1 MQTNQANE
9 PSPEQSR
16 LQEDREGRAAW
27 KKWGPYLSERQWG
40 TVRED
45 YSSSGDAWNYFSHDN
60 AQYRAYRWGEDGL
73 AGISDDRQLLC
84 FALALWNGRD
94 PILKERL
101 FGLSNSEGNHGE
113 DVKEYYFYLD
123 STPTHSY
130 MKYLYKYPQAE
141 YPYVPIIE
149 ANRQR
154 DKHAPEYE
162 LLDTGIFDED
172 RYFDVFVQYAK
183 REPEDILIQIT
194 VCNRGPEPAEIHVLP
209 TAWFRNTWSWGRKD
223 EKPELKVLAAGT
235 DVRAIAARHR
245 LLGER
250 FLYCEGVVDLLFTEN
265 ETNTERAFNQPN
277 QQPYCKD
284 GIIQAVVRG
293 NKNAINPEL
302 RGTKASAHYQLAVP
316 AKGSQTVRLRL
327 TDQPPD
333 RLQDPFGDA
342 FDAALKARHSESDAF
357 YEVIT
362 PATLTKDQ
370 AHVMRQA
377 LAGMLWSKQYFYYDL
392 AEWLREHGDKPE
404 EGVRARVRNKDWF
417 HMYNAD
423 IISMPDKWEY
433 PWYAVWDLAFHTV
446 PLSLVDVDFA
456 KEQLRL
462 FLGHHYL
469 HPSGQMPA
477 YEWNFGDV
485 NRPVHPWA
493 VWTVYSYEKQL
504 RGRGDVGFL
513 KFCFEKLSLN
523 FTWWVNRK
531 DEDGNNV
538 FAGGFLGLD
547 NIGVFDRSSALPTG
561 GNLDQSDGTAWMAFF
576 ASMML
581 QIAIELAMEDDPHY
595 EAMALKFF
603 EHFLWI
609 ASAMDNRSVTGIK
622 LWDHEDG
629 IHYDVLRFPDGNGVR
644 LKVRSLVGLMP
655 LAATAVLPADL
666 RERLPRFFEQ
676 AQWFLERHPHTAAV
690 LTVPLNVG
698 AGGSR
703 ILSLVNPDK
712 LRRILGYMLNENEF
726 LSPYGIRSLSRY
738 HAEHPYVFN
747 AGGQEYRV
755 GYVPG
760 DSDSG
765 MFGGNSNWRGPI
777 WMPMQLMLIRAL
789 VNQYAHLGN
798 DFKVECPVG
807 SGRQLN
813 LLEVSQELAR
823 RLSRL
828 FIRNKQG
835 HRPAHGD
842 HSRWN
847 DEHWRDHV
855 LFYEYF
861 HGDTGAGI
869 GASHQTGWT
878 GLIAFLIQGFTEVDA
893 EQVME
898 KGMIAVTEASAE
910 AAKEANTTEAVQV
923 AEEVHKDV
931 AEKVV
936 AQVMEAVQQQVTEAV
951 LDQGRQA
958 AQIQEKVE
966 QIVMEKIAEAVR
978 KKADEVTQ
986 AETCVDEGKEVL

>member
-1 MQTNQANE
+1 MRSAMQTSETNE
-9 PSPEQSR
+9 QTR

-27 KKWGPYLSERQWG
+27 KKWGPYLSERQWA

-45 YSSSGDAWNYFSHDN
+45 YSSNGDAWNYFTHDH

-73 AGISDDRQLLC
+73 AGISDNRQLLC

-130 MKYLYKYPQAE
+130 MKYLYKYPQAA

-149 ANRQR
+149 ANRTR
-154 DKHAPEYE
+154 DKQDAEYE
-162 LLDTGIFDED
+162 LLDTGVFDQD
-172 RYFDVFVQYAK
+172 RYFDVFVEYAK
-183 REPEDILIQIT
+183 AEPEDILIRIT
-194 VCNRGPEPAEIHVLP
+194 VCNRGPEPADIHVLP
-209 TAWFRNTWSWGRKD
+209 TVWFRNTWSWGRKE
-223 EKPELKVLAAGT
+223 EKPELKIVGAGA
-235 DVRAIAARHR
+235 DVRAVAARHR

-250 FLYCEGVVDLLFTEN
+250 FLYCEGTPNVLFTEN
-265 ETNTERAFNQPN
+265 ETNTLRAFNQPN
-277 QQPYCKD
+277 QQPYNKD
-284 GIIQAVVRG
+284 GIIQAIVHG

-302 RGTKASAHYQLAVP
+302 RGTKASAHHLLTVA
-316 AKGSQTVRLRL
+316 AAGSQTVRLRL

-333 RLQDPFGDA
+333 RFPAPFGKA
-342 FDAALKARHSESDAF
+342 FDVPFKARQSEADAF
-357 YEVIT
+357 YAAIT
-362 PATLTKDQ
+362 PDSLTKDE
-370 AHVMRQA
+370 ALVMRQA
-377 LAGMLWSKQYFYYDL
+377 LGGMLWSKQYFHYDV

-404 EGVRARVRNKDWF
+404 EGVRARGRNKDWF

-423 IISMPDKWEY
+423 VISMPDKWEY
-433 PWYAVWDLAFHTV
+433 PWYAVWDLAFHTI

-469 HPSGQMPA
+469 HPNGQMPA
-477 YEWNFGDV
+477 YEWNFNDV
-485 NRPVHPWA
+485 NPPVHAWA

-504 RGRGDVGFL
+504 RERGDLAFL

-531 DEDGNNV
+531 DADDNNV
-538 FAGGFLGLD
+538 FGGGFLGLD
-547 NIGVFDRSSALPTG
+547 NIGIFDRSSPLPTG
-561 GNLDQSDGTAWMAFF
+561 GYLEQSDGTAWMAFF

-581 QIAIELAMEDDPHY
+581 QIAVELAMEESDHY
-595 EAMALKFF
+595 EAMALKYF

-609 ASAMDNRSVTGIK
+609 ASAMDNLSYTGIK
-622 LWDHEDG
+622 LWDQEDG
-629 IHYDVLRFPDGNGVR
+629 IYYDVMRFPDGEGIR
-644 LKVRSLVGLMP
+644 LKVRSLVGLVP
-655 LAATAVLPADL
+655 LAATTVLPADL
-666 RERLPRFFEQ
+666 RERLPRFFEE
-676 AQWFLERHPHTAAV
+676 AQWFLERHPYMAAI
-690 LTVPLNVG
+690 LTVPLQVG

-726 LSPYGIRSLSRY
+726 LSSYGIRSLSRY
-738 HAEHPYVFN
+738 HAEHPYIFN

-777 WMPMQLMLIRAL
+777 WMPMQFMLIRAL

-798 DFKVECPVG
+798 SFKVECPVG

-823 RLSRL
+823 RLSHL
-828 FIRNKQG
+828 FLRNQDG
-835 HRPAHGD
+835 RRPAHGN
-842 HSRWN
+842 HGRWS

-861 HGDTGAGI
+861 HGDTGSGI

-878 GLIAFLIQGFTEVDA
+878 GVIASLIHGFTAVEADKVL
-893 EQVME
+893 E
-898 KGMIAVTEASAE
+898 KGMVAVTEGSAE
-910 AAKEANTTEAVQV
+910 VAKETDKPEAVTI
-923 AEEVHKDV
+923 ATEVHEQV
-931 AEKVV
+931 AEKVI
-936 AQVMEAVQQQVTEAV
+936 AQVLETVQKEVTAAVQDQSGEAEKLQDKV
-951 LDQGRQA
+951 
-958 AQIQEKVE
+958 QE
-966 QIVMEKIAEAVR
+966 IVMEKVAEAVQ
-978 KKADEVTQ
+978 KKAEEVQ
-986 AETCVDEGKEVL
+986 AETGTAEKKDVL

>member
-1 MQTNQANE
+1 MPTNQTNGSGA
-9 PSPEQSR
+9 EQVR

-45 YSSSGDAWNYFSHDN
+45 YSSNGDAWNYFTHDH

-73 AGISDDRQLLC
+73 AGISDNRQLLC

-101 FGLSNSEGNHGE
+101 FGLTNSEGNHGE

-141 YPYVPIIE
+141 YPYQLIMDV
-149 ANRQR
+149 NRSRNKQE
-154 DKHAPEYE
+154 DEFE
-162 LLDTGIFDED
+162 LMDTGIFDED
-172 RYFDVFVQYAK
+172 RYFDVFVEYAK
-183 REPEDILIQIT
+183 VEPEDILIQIT
-194 VCNRGPEPAEIHVLP
+194 VHNRGPEPAEIHILP
-209 TAWFRNTWSWGRKD
+209 TLWFRNTWSWGRKE
-223 EKPELKVLAAGT
+223 EKPELKVLAAGA
-235 DVRAIAARHR
+235 DMRAIAARHR
-245 LLGER
+245 LVGER
-250 FLYCEGVVDLLFTEN
+250 YLYCEGVVDLHFTEN
-265 ETNTERAFNQPN
+265 ETNTQRAFNQPN

-284 GIIQAVVRG
+284 GIIHTIVHG

-302 RGTKASAHYQLAVP
+302 RGTKAAAHYRLAVP
-316 AKGSQTVRLRL
+316 EKGSQTVRLRL

-333 RLQDPFGDA
+333 RLRAPFGSA
-342 FDAALKARHSESDAF
+342 FEVPFKARREEADAF
-357 YEVIT
+357 YAGIT
-362 PATLTKDQ
+362 PDTLTRDE

-377 LAGMLWSKQYFYYDL
+377 LSGMLWSKQYFYYDL
-392 AEWLREHGDKPE
+392 ATWLREHGDKPE
-404 EGVRARVRNKDWF
+404 EGVRAQVRNKDWF
-417 HMYNAD
+417 HMHNAD
-423 IISMPDKWEY
+423 VISMPDKWEY
-433 PWYAVWDLAFHTV
+433 PWYAVWDLAFHTI

-469 HPSGQMPA
+469 HPNGQMPA

-485 NRPVHPWA
+485 NPPVHPWA
-493 VWTVYSYEKQL
+493 VWTVYSYDKQL
-504 RGRGDVGFL
+504 RGRGDVAFL

-547 NIGVFDRSSALPTG
+547 NIGLFDRSSPLPTG
-561 GNLDQSDGTAWMAFF
+561 GNLEQSDGTAWMAFF
-576 ASMML
+576 ASSML
-581 QIAIELAMEDDPHY
+581 QIAVELAMEEDPHY
-595 EAMALKFF
+595 EAMALKYF

-609 ASAMDNRSVTGIK
+609 ASAMDNLSFTGVK
-622 LWDHEDG
+622 LWDHDDG
-629 IHYDVLRFPDGNGVR
+629 IFYDVLRFPDGNGVR
-644 LKVRSLVGLMP
+644 LKVRSLVGLLP
-655 LAATAVLPADL
+655 LVATTVLPADL
-666 RERLPRFFEQ
+666 RERLPRFFEE
-676 AQWFLERHPHTAAV
+676 AQWFLERHPYTGATLA
-690 LTVPLNVG
+690 VPLEVG

-712 LRRILGYMLNENEF
+712 LRRILGYMLNESEF

-738 HAEHPYVFN
+738 HADHPYVFN
-747 AGGQEYRV
+747 AGGQEFRI

-777 WMPMQLMLIRAL
+777 WMPMQLMIIRAL
-789 VNQYAHLGN
+789 VNQYAYLGN
-798 DFKVECPVG
+798 NFKVECPVG

-813 LLEVSQELAR
+813 LLEVSQEIAR

-828 FIRNKQG
+828 FIRNTEERRPG
-835 HRPAHGD
+835 HGNHD
-842 HSRWN
+842 RWN

-878 GLIAFLIQGFTEVDA
+878 GVIAFLIQGFTAVEA
-893 EQVME
+893 EKVLE
-898 KGMIAVTEASAE
+898 KGIGAVTEVSAE
-910 AAKEANTTEAVQV
+910 VAKDGPEAADV
-923 AEEVHKDV
+923 AEEVHEEV
-931 AEKVV
+931 AEKIV
-936 AQVMEAVQQQVTEAV
+936 AQVLETVQQEVTEAV
-951 LDQGRQA
+951 
-958 AQIQEKVE
+958 QEKGGQAEKLRDKVE
-966 QIVMEKIAEAVR
+966 EIVMERVAKAVQ
-978 KKADEVTQ
+978 KKADQVEKK
-986 AETCVDEGKEVL
+986 AEQGTEKKKEAI

>member
-1 MQTNQANE
+1 MQTNQTSE
-9 PSPEQSR
+9 PNPEQTR

-45 YSSSGDAWNYFSHDN
+45 YSPSGDAWNYFSHDN

-141 YPYVPIIE
+141 YPYVPLIE
-149 ANRQR
+149 NNRTR
-154 DKHAPEYE
+154 DKQASEYE

-172 RYFDVFVQYAK
+172 RYFDVFVEYAK
-183 REPEDILIQIT
+183 AEPEDILIQIT
-194 VCNRGPEPAEIHVLP
+194 ISNRGPEPAEIHVLP
-209 TAWFRNTWSWGRKD
+209 TVWFRNTWSWRRKE

-265 ETNTERAFNQPN
+265 ETNTERAFNEPN

-284 GIIQAVVRG
+284 GIIQAVVHG
-293 NKNAINPEL
+293 NKNATNPEL
-302 RGTKASAHYQLAVP
+302 RGTKASADYRFTVA
-316 AKGSQTVRLRL
+316 AKASEIVRLRL
-327 TDQPPD
+327 TEQPPD
-333 RLQDPFGDA
+333 RLQAPFGEA
-342 FDAALKARHSESDAF
+342 FEVPFRARQAEADTF
-357 YEVIT
+357 YESIT
-362 PATLTKDQ
+362 PATLGADR
-370 AHVMRQA
+370 ARVMRQA

-404 EGVRARVRNKDWF
+404 EGVRAQVRNKDWF

-433 PWYAVWDLAFHTV
+433 PWFAVWDLAFHTI

-469 HPSGQMPA
+469 HPNGQMPA
-477 YEWNFGDV
+477 YEWNFNDV
-485 NRPVHPWA
+485 NPPVHPWA

-504 RGRGDVGFL
+504 RGRGDLSFL

-531 DEDGNNV
+531 DVDGNNV
-538 FAGGFLGLD
+538 FSGGFLGLD
-547 NIGVFDRSSALPTG
+547 NIGVFDRSSPLPTG
-561 GNLDQSDGTAWMAFF
+561 GYLEQSDGTAWMAFF

-581 QIAIELAMEDDPHY
+581 QIAIELAIEDDPHY
-595 EAMALKFF
+595 EAMALKYF

-609 ASAMDNRSVTGIK
+609 AAAMDNLSFTGIK
-622 LWDHEDG
+622 LWDHSDG
-629 IHYDVLRFPDGNGVR
+629 IHYDVLRFPDGSGVR

-655 LAATAVLPADL
+655 LTATAVLPADL
-666 RERLPRFFEQ
+666 RERLPRFFDQ

-712 LRRILGYMLNENEF
+712 LRRILGYMLDENEF

-738 HAEHPYVFN
+738 HADHPYTFD

-755 GYVPG
+755 AYVPG

-813 LLEVSQELAR
+813 LLEVSQEIAR

-828 FIRNKQG
+828 FVRNKQG
-835 HRPAHGD
+835 RRPAHGD
-842 HSRWN
+842 HRQWG
-847 DEHWRDHV
+847 DEQWRDHV

-861 HGDTGAGI
+861 HGDTGTGI

-878 GLIAFLIQGFTEVDA
+878 GVIAFLIQGFTEVEA
-893 EQVME
+893 EQVLE
-898 KGMIAVTEASAE
+898 KGMIALTEASAE
-910 AAKEANTTEAVQV
+910 VAKETDTPEAVQV
-923 AEEVHKDV
+923 AEEVHEQV
-931 AEKVV
+931 AERVV
-936 AQVMEAVQQQVTEAV
+936 AQVIEAVQQQVTEAV
-951 LDQGRQA
+951 QGGQA
-958 AQIQEKVE
+958 EQLQEKVE
-966 QIVMEKIAEAVR
+966 QIVMEKIAEAVQR
-978 KKADEVTQ
+978 KADEVTP
-986 AETCVDEGKEVL
+986 AETRVDDKKEVL